1 MRSIVLVVLV
11 ALAVPAFA
19 QEQSVLVSPAPAS
32 SPVGYVSAQDH
43 AQALACSGGFE
54 HCRRR
59 GGYYEGIGFSTVSP
73 SAAVRRSCYWGV
85 RKPREVG
92 TAYCPQ
98 RRGWIA
104 VVRYY

>member
-1 MRSIVLVVLV
+1 MRSIVFVFLA
-11 ALAVPAFA
+11 ALAAPAVA
-19 QEQSVLVSPAPAS
+19 QEQSVLVSPAPVAS
-32 SPVGYVSAQDH
+32 GYVSAQDH

-73 SAAVRRSCYWGV
+73 SAAVRRCCFWGV

-98 RRGWIA
+98 RRGWVA

>member
-1 MRSIVLVVLV
+1 MRSIVFVFLA
-11 ALAVPAFA
+11 ALAAPAVA
-19 QEQSVLVSPAPAS
+19 QEQSVLVTPAPVAAS
-32 SPVGYVSAQDH
+32 YVSAQDH

-54 HCRRR
+54 HCRRH

-98 RRGWIA
+98 RKGWVA

>member
-1 MRSIVLVVLV
+1 MRSIVFVVLA
-11 ALAVPAFA
+11 ALAVPAVA
-19 QEQSVLVSPAPAS
+19 QEQSVLVSPAQAS
-32 SPVGYVSAQDH
+32 SPAGYVSAQDH
-43 AQALACSGGFE
+43 AQALACSGGFG
-54 HCRRR
+54 HCARR

-73 SAAVRRSCYWGV
+73 DAAVRRCCFWGA

-98 RRGWIA
+98 RKGWVA

>member
-1 MRSIVLVVLV
+1 MRSIVFVFLA
-11 ALAVPAFA
+11 ALAAPAVA
-19 QEQSVLVSPAPAS
+19 QEQSVLVTPAPVAAN
-32 SPVGYVSAQDH
+32 YVSAQDH

-73 SAAVRRSCYWGV
+73 SAAVRRSCCWGV

-98 RRGWIA
+98 RRGWVA